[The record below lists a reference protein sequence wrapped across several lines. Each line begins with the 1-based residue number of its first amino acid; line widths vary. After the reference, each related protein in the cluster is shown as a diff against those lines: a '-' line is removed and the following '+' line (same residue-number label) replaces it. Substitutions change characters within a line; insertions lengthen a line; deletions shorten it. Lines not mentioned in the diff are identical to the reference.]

1 MLATYIVY
9 AIATVVGVVVSLTY
23 SLLEG
28 VVAGFAGLGGLVTAW
43 ILVDTVKEK
52 IEGFYE
58 KKFAPKKSTDS
69 ER

>member
-9 AIATVVGVVVSLTY
+9 ALATVVGVVVSLTY

-28 VVAGFAGLGGLVTAW
+28 VVAGFAGLGVLITAW

-52 IEGFYE
+52 IERFYE
-58 KKFAPKKSTDS
+58 KKFAPRKSNDAA
-69 ER
+69 

>member
-1 MLATYIVY
+1 MTATLIVY
-9 AIATVVGVVVSLTY
+9 AIATVVGVVVALTY

-28 VVAGFAGLGGLVTAW
+28 VVAGFAALGGLVTSW

-58 KKFAPKKSTDS
+58 KKYAPKKSTNS

>member
-28 VVAGFAGLGGLVTAW
+28 VVAGFAGLGVLITAW
-43 ILVDTVKEK
+43 ILVDTAKEK

-58 KKFAPKKSTDS
+58 KKFAPKKSNDS
-69 ER
+69 AL